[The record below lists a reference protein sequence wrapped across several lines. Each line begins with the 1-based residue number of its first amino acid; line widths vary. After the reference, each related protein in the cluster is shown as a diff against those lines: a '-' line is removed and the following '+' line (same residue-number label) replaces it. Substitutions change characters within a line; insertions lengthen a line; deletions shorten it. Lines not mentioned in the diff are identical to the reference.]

1 MANEASGGA
10 EQRFDVLIRGGNV
23 FDGMGAAPIRADVGI
38 IGDRIAA
45 IGDLTNADAGRIVN
59 ATGLSVA
66 PGFIDIHT
74 HSDISAIYDSGQA
87 SAVGMG
93 VTTQVTGNC
102 GLSVGFVKDSDVFVF
117 EKRWIAPYK
126 ARITWDT
133 FDGFLRTIEDKG
145 TATNFYPLAGHGTL
159 RKRVMGMEERPPDAA
174 DMTAMQ
180 RELQAA
186 LDAGVWGFS
195 SGLEYPPSS
204 YADENE
210 LAELCKTVAQSG
222 GFYAT
227 HLRNEGDTLVE
238 AVQEALNVSER
249 AGLPLQLSH
258 HKAEGKTNWGKVQMT
273 LGMVDAARSRGL
285 DVQMDQYPYT
295 AFMTGLSIQLLP
307 RWALSGTGE
316 ETVARLTNPA
326 EREKI
331 LAEIR
336 SHHPDWDDNS
346 DASPWHSI
354 QIGVCRGKVEC
365 QGRTIAELAKTAN
378 RNPLEYAID
387 LIAEA
392 EGFVSAVNFAIGEPD
407 IAQIMRYPWT
417 SIGSDGVGT
426 HPGETSSADQ
436 IHPRTYGTFPR
447 VLGRYVREL
456 GILTEAEAIH
466 KMTALPAARLGLT
479 QRGRIAPDQYADI
492 TIYSPNKI
500 TDSATFDAPHQF
512 AVGIETVLVNGRFAL
527 ENGAATE
534 ARAGSVLRK
543 GK

>member
-1 MANEASGGA
+1 MCLKKG
-10 EQRFDVLIRGGNV
+10 
-23 FDGMGAAPIRADVGI
+23 
-38 IGDRIAA
+38 
-45 IGDLTNADAGRIVN
+45 
-59 ATGLSVA
+59 
-66 PGFIDIHT
+66 
-74 HSDISAIYDSGQA
+74 
-87 SAVGMG
+87 
-93 VTTQVTGNC
+93 
-102 GLSVGFVKDSDVFVF
+102 
-117 EKRWIAPYK
+117 WIAPHR

-133 FDGFLRTIEDKG
+133 FDGFLRMVEDKG

-159 RKRVMGMEERPPDAA
+159 RKRVMGMEERPPSAA

-210 LAELCKTVAQSG
+210 LTELCKTVAQSG

-258 HKAEGKTNWGKVQMT
+258 HKAEGKLNWGKVETT
-273 LGMVDAARSRGL
+273 LGMVDAARKRGL
-285 DVQMDQYPYT
+285 DVQLDQYPYT
-295 AFMTGLSIQLLP
+295 AFMTALSIQILP

-316 ETVARLTNPA
+316 ETMARLNNPV
-326 EREKI
+326 ERENI

-336 SHHPDWDDNS
+336 RHHPDWDDVS
-346 DASPWHSI
+346 DASPWRNI
-354 QIGVCRGKVEC
+354 QIGVCRGRVEC

-378 RNPLEYAID
+378 QNPLEYAID
-387 LIAEA
+387 LLAGT
-392 EGFVSAVNFAIGEPD
+392 EGFISAVNFAIGEPD
-407 IAQIMRYPWT
+407 IAQIMRHPYT
-417 SIGSDGVGT
+417 AIGSDGVGT
-426 HPGETSSADQ
+426 HPSEITSADQ

-456 GILTEAEAIH
+456 GILAEAEAIH

-479 QRGRIAPDQYADI
+479 ERGRILPGQFADI
-492 TIYSPNKI
+492 TIYNPDKI
-500 TDSATFDAPHQF
+500 TDCATFDAPHQF

-527 ENGAATE
+527 ENGVATE

-543 GK
+543 TRL